1 MYAAIPAPPAM
12 SAALPQV
19 VFSAPLDGW
28 INSFLFIASS
38 SAFGEEKKIYARFQ
52 SVMKMAKKKKVTAIR
67 KETVGVLF
75 AVWFEKCEACRLG
88 FFFFTFHPHTA
99 QGWKSVLLFLNENRV
114 FFIITWLQDLGLCWS
129 NAACQQPPA
138 QGPSGFSPAGSK
150 EQSLSPSV

>member
-52 SVMKMAKKKKVTAIR
+52 SVMKMAKKKKKVTAIR

-75 AVWFEKCEACRLG
+75 AVRFEKCEACRLG
-88 FFFFTFHPHTA
+88 FFFSRFTPTQPRA
-99 QGWKSVLLFLNENRV
+99 GKV
-114 FFIITWLQDLGLCWS
+114 FYCF
-129 NAACQQPPA
+129 
-138 QGPSGFSPAGSK
+138 
-150 EQSLSPSV
+150 

>member
-75 AVWFEKCEACRLG
+75 AVRFEKCEACRLG
-88 FFFFTFHPHTA
+88 FFFHVSPPHSP
-99 QGWKSVLLFLNENRV
+99 GLEKCFIV
-114 FFIITWLQDLGLCWS
+114 F
-129 NAACQQPPA
+129 
-138 QGPSGFSPAGSK
+138 K
-150 EQSLSPSV
+150 